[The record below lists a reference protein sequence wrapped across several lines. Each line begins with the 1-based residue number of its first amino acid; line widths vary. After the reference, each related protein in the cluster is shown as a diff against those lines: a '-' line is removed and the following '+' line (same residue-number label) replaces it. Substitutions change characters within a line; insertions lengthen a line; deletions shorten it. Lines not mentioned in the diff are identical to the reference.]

1 MERMLEEA
9 RMKARRGRGEHSE
22 FLEVVG
28 RRVRSARAARRM
40 SRRMLCEASG
50 VSQRFIAHLE
60 HGEGNISIVRLKAIA
75 DALGVTA
82 AALIADAQQPAERP
96 ITPSAIADL
105 YSHAGAREQK
115 AVADLLTRRGS
126 PVHA

>member
-1 MERMLEEA
+1 
-9 RMKARRGRGEHSE
+9 MKARRAHGEHAE

-28 RRVRSARAARRM
+28 HRVRSARAARRM

-82 AALIADAQQPAERP
+82 AALIAEVSPAERP
-96 ITPSAIADL
+96 VAPSAIADL
-105 YSHAGAREQK
+105 YSHAGAREK
-115 AVADLLTRRGS
+115 EAVARLLIRGT

>member
-9 RMKARRGRGEHSE
+9 RMKARRSRGDHSE

-28 RRVRSARAARRM
+28 RRVRTARAARRM

-75 DALGVTA
+75 DALGVPA
-82 AALIADAQQPAERP
+82 AALIADAQPSERP
-96 ITPSAIADL
+96 ITPSTIADL